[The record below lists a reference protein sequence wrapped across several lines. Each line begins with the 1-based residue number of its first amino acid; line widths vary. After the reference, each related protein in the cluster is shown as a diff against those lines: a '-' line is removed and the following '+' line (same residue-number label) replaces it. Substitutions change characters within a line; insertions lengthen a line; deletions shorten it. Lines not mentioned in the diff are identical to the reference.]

1 MLHDL
6 SLDVPGTPNQLTLV
20 AARSAKVRA
29 AGFRADA
36 RAALEGLAETA
47 QSVLRLQPVEL
58 REVSAA
64 IAQAALK
71 LDLYCAYV
79 RRFLVPTVAMRGPFG
94 ALLASH
100 LKQFEQRQQN
110 DIQELKDHLARAP
123 RSAGV
128 AHGVSV
134 VAILLM
140 ADLDAHGRDVA
151 LVLRG

>member
-6 SLDVPGTPNQLTLV
+6 SLGVPGSPNHPKVV
-20 AARSAKVRA
+20 AARSAQVRA

-36 RAALEGLAETA
+36 RAALERLAETA

-58 REVSAA
+58 SEVSAA
-64 IAQAALK
+64 IEQASIK

-79 RRFLVPTVAMRGPFG
+79 RRFLVPTVALRGPFG

-100 LKQFEQRQQN
+100 LKHFEQRQQD
-110 DIQELKDHLARAP
+110 DIQELTEHLARAP

-128 AHGVSV
+128 AHGVAV

-151 LVLRG
+151 LVLRA